1 MTMIAKMA
9 KAGRWPA
16 LESVPQAPLRS
27 RAARGLFLFAVREL
41 PIRVECSDGVVAGRG
56 GPVLRVVRPEAFFAR
71 LGRDGLIGFGESYM
85 AGEWEADDLVRV
97 LTVFASRMDS
107 LVPRSV
113 RWLRPV
119 AVPRRGPG
127 EDGTPANARRN
138 VSSHYDLSNDL
149 FSLFLDKTLSYSSA
163 LFPERGGR
171 PLVTDLASA
180 QQRKIG
186 RLLDLA
192 GVGKGTRLL
201 EIGTGWGE
209 LAIRAARRGADVRT
223 VTLSAEQRSLALERA
238 EAAGVSD
245 RIRID
250 LCDYREID
258 GEYDAIV
265 SVEMIEAVGDR
276 HWDTYCRTLDRV
288 LAPGGKV
295 ALQAITMPHDRMLA
309 SRNSWTWVQKYVF
322 PGGLIPSLPALEEAL
337 ATTSLRIRDD
347 LRFGAHYAETIRI
360 WRQAFGAR
368 GLQVQKLGFDAT
380 FRRMWDLYL
389 AYSEAGF
396 RSGYLD
402 VRQFLLTREEA
413 PCSG

>member
-1 MTMIAKMA
+1 MTMIAETA
-9 KAGRWPA
+9 ETGRWPA
-16 LESVPQAPLRS
+16 LESVPQTPLRS
-27 RAARGLFLFAVREL
+27 RAARSLFLRAVRDL

-56 GPVLRVVRPEAFFAR
+56 GPVLRVLRPEAFFAR

-127 EDGTPANARRN
+127 EDGTPDNARRN

-149 FSLFLDKTLSYSSA
+149 FSLFLDETLSYSSA
-163 LFPERGGR
+163 LFPEREGR

-180 QQRKIG
+180 QRRKID

-192 GVGKGTRLL
+192 GVGAGTRLL

-223 VTLSAEQRSLALERA
+223 ITLSAEQRSLALERA
-238 EAAGVSD
+238 AGVSG

-250 LCDYREID
+250 LCDYREVD

-265 SVEMIEAVGDR
+265 SVEMIEAVGHR
-276 HWDTYCRTLDRV
+276 HWGAYCRALDRV

-322 PGGLIPSLPALEEAL
+322 PGGLIPSRPALEEAL
-337 ATTSLRIRDD
+337 ATTSLRIRND
-347 LRFGAHYAETIRI
+347 LRFGAHYAETLRI
-360 WRQAFGAR
+360 WRQTFEAR
-368 GLQVQKLGFDAT
+368 GLQVRKLGFDAT

-402 VRQFLLTREEA
+402 VRQFLLTREET